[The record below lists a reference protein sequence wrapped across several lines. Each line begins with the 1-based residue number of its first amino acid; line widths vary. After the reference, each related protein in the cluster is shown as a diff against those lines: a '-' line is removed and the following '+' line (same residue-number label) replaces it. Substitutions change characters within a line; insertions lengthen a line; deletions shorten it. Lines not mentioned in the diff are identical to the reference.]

1 MYKHVTRINI
11 IHFMGTQEEL
21 KEGRSNVDP
30 YLCMNISGIRNHGG
44 TKFIVNPGLKIS
56 NVFLFSP

>member
-1 MYKHVTRINI
+1 
-11 IHFMGTQEEL
+11 MGTQEEL